1 MIENRHGLVV
11 DTELVQCSG
20 TAERDAALLMAGCMR
35 GVGRATVAGDKGYDT
50 REFVAVLRD
59 MQVTPHVAENAKR
72 PGGAPSTA
80 GARITPDTRL
90 ARRNENG
97 SKKSSAG

>member
-50 REFVAVLRD
+50 RDFVSLLRD
-59 MQVTPHVAENAKR
+59 MQVR
-72 PGGAPSTA
+72 IPGQSEETKTD
-80 GARITPDTRL
+80 RRSLRL
-90 ARRNENG
+90 AEDRRDAAQDQTPG
-97 SKKSSAG
+97 TG